1 MYAHERTGNYQDDR
15 EVSSMLARNHA
26 IEAEKS
32 SSSDE
37 NRPEKAQKYT
47 STLNHFSWVVA
58 SSSTI
63 LSSEPHSS
71 EMRVQADILNSRPD
85 DGQATGLRGE
95 HVNLI
100 GALAHIDFRDSGSYW
115 SSECIGAE
123 SEERYK

>member
-26 IEAEKS
+26 MGAEKS

-37 NRPEKAQKYT
+37 NRPEKAQNTT
-47 STLNHFSWVVA
+47 STLNHFSRVVA
-58 SSSTI
+58 STSTI

-85 DGQATGLRGE
+85 DGQATVLHGE
-95 HVNLI
+95 HVDLGSRA
-100 GALAHIDFRDSGSYW
+100 GAHYSARLGV
-115 SSECIGAE
+115 GLVV
-123 SEERYK
+123 